1 MIHPLMW
8 SNREVLSQPP
18 YCLSFKQE
26 TLEGKEVYVVDY
38 DQIYSERHNPL
49 CDVCRGVVVDAD
61 TKEVVCW
68 PFNRFYNFGEGSLQE
83 KEFEWNNSFSMS
95 KEDGSLIKVYHWNG
109 EWRIATRGTAFGA
122 NTVTNLLGEEQS
134 SSFRQLFLKTLGAT
148 EEQFQKKM
156 DSLFVQGSTIM
167 FEMCTKW
174 NKVVTPYDNDKVF
187 ILGARFGTDIINNQV
202 FTTSVAES
210 FRGDGLV
217 VWSPEYYHFS
227 SFQEAVDAANKL
239 EGLREGFV
247 VCDYSGNMVKIKA
260 SVYVKVHKTRG
271 NGLTMKRVCDMV
283 FENEHHEF
291 VAYFPEVKEYVENI
305 VKKYTTLLESAQKV
319 YDEICG
325 IDEQKQFA
333 LQATKHPFSGLLFSM
348 RKGLSLEQAFGKC
361 TQNTKYKLVLG
372 EGEGHGG

>member
-1 MIHPLMW
+1 MSHPLIW

-26 TLEGKEVYVVDY
+26 TFEGKDVYVVDY

-61 TKEVVCW
+61 TEEVVCW

-122 NTVTNLLGEEQS
+122 NTVTDLLGEEQGIT
-134 SSFRQLFLKTLGAT
+134 FRQLFLKTLGAT

-156 DSLFVQGSTIM
+156 DSLFVRGSTIM
-167 FEMCTKW
+167 FELCTKW
-174 NKVVTPYDNDKVF
+174 NKVVTPYDEDKVF
-187 ILGARFGTDIINNQV
+187 ILGARFGKDVVNNQV
-202 FTTSVAES
+202 FTISVAES
-210 FRGDGLV
+210 FKREGMSLY
-217 VWSPEYYHFS
+217 SPEYYHFS
-227 SFQEAVDAANKL
+227 SFQEAVDTANSL

-247 VCDYSGNMVKIKA
+247 VCDVNGNMVKIKS

-271 NGLTMKRVCDMV
+271 NGMTAKRVCDMV

-291 VAYFPEVKEYVENI
+291 VAYFPEVTEYVENI
-305 VKKYTTLLESAQKV
+305 VNRYTSLFESAQNV
-319 YDEICG
+319 YQSICDIG
-325 IDEQKQFA
+325 DQKQFA
-333 LQATKHPFSGLLFSM
+333 LRATKHQFSGLLFSM
-348 RKGLSLEQAFGKC
+348 RKGLSLKEAFDKC

-372 EGEGHGG
+372 EGSA